1 MASHLEETHISS
13 YQSLFGVL
21 LALLALTGVT
31 VFASTIDIGR
41 LNVALALLI
50 ASVKGSFVALF
61 FMHLKYESRF
71 LKIMFIITLMFLAV
85 IIGFIFWDVSFR

>member
-13 YQSLFGVL
+13 YKSLFGVL

-31 VFASTIDIGR
+31 VFASTIDIGSW
-41 LNVALALLI
+41 NVALALLI
-50 ASVKGSFVALF
+50 ASVKASFVALF

-71 LKIMFIITLMFLAV
+71 LKIMFIITLMFLGI